1 MKDET
6 GLPIRCT
13 VVDPHVENGGRDD
26 WKAEIASAFP
36 DLFEPPRGLPECG
49 GGWRYLIE
57 DACARIREALEADQD
72 NTLKM
77 VQINQK
83 AGVLNMF
90 WEGTL
95 SARAR
100 TKVERAIEQAY
111 IESART
117 CEVCGFEG
125 RLYTC
130 AGWLTTACT
139 GHGKGKVAPWERRVE
154 TVRIVQG
161 TMAGKPQ
168 ILSCRQYD
176 PEDDCF
182 FDVAFDSLEIG
193 TQETLSQ
200 EGSQRHPGPA
210 RGGFWLKTG
219 RSS

>member
-6 GLPIRCT
+6 GLRIRCT
-13 VVDPHVENGGRDD
+13 VVDPRLENGGRDD
-26 WKAEIASAFP
+26 WRTEIALAFP
-36 DLFEPPRGLPECG
+36 ELFEPPRGLPECG

-57 DACARIREALEADQD
+57 DACTEIRKALETDQE

-77 VQINQK
+77 ILIKQRS
-83 AGVLNMF
+83 GVLNIF

-100 TKVERAIEQAY
+100 TAVEQTIERAY

-139 GHGKGKVAPWERRVE
+139 GHGKGKVAPWKRRDE
-154 TVRIVQG
+154 TVRVVQG
-161 TMAGKPQ
+161 TMVGKPQ

-176 PEDDCF
+176 REYDCF
-182 FDVAFDSLEIG
+182 FDVAADSLEIG
-193 TQETLSQ
+193 TEETLSQ
-200 EGSQRHPGPA
+200 EGSQRLPWSS
-210 RGGFWLKTG
+210 RGGSWQKTG
-219 RSS
+219 ESN